1 MPINAGMM
9 SSDRSDWETPR
20 ELFDRCDSIWHFDLD
35 VASSDENA
43 LCERHFTKDNDAL
56 KQSWGGRRSWMNPPY
71 GREIAAW
78 VEKAARESEKP
89 NTIVVGLLPARTDT
103 TWWTRWVEPVAAE
116 IQFLSGRVR
125 FCIGGVQQQSAPFPS
140 VLVRWGG
147 ELPKKARG

>member
-20 ELFDRCDSIWHFDLD
+20 ELFVRCDSIWHFDLD
-35 VASSDENA
+35 VASSDDNA
-43 LCERHFTKDNDAL
+43 LCEQHFTKDSDAL
-56 KQSWGGRRSWMNPPY
+56 EQSWGGHRSWMNPPY

-103 TWWTRWVEPVAAE
+103 AWWTRWVEPMAAE

-125 FCIGGVQQQSAPFPS
+125 FCIGGIQQQSSPFPS
-140 VLVRWGG
+140 ALVRWGG